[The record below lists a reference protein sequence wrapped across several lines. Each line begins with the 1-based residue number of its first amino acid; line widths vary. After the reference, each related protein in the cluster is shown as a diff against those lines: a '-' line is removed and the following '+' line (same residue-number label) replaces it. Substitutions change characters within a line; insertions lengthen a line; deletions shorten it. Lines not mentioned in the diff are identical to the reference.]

1 MVLDIVNKRIEFIL
15 DGEWIKINSLEDIAQ
30 QVNDAIKDW
39 AFKLAIRYWTVYN
52 KKHYL
57 PDIKPY
63 QFLFN
68 ETIQI
73 IDMNKELDYNRL
85 FFSIDQFLK
94 VILENIN
101 EIKENLLT
109 NIGYYLANNRDHH
122 QEANRE
128 NLIQFKS
135 DLRRKRFNDCL
146 LNKNFDILKYA
157 IEIFPEDN
165 TNAKLEFQ
173 TKPQFNQIADIWN
186 EI

>member
-15 DGEWIKINSLEDIAQ
+15 DGEWIEINNLEDIAQ

-39 AFKLAIRYWTVYN
+39 AFKLAIRYWTVYS
-52 KKHYL
+52 KEYYL

-85 FFSIDQFLK
+85 FLSIDQFLK
-94 VILENIN
+94 VILESVN
-101 EIKENLLT
+101 EIKENLLKE
-109 NIGYYLANNRDHH
+109 IGYCLANNLDNH
-122 QEANRE
+122 QNANLE
-128 NLIQFKS
+128 NMLQFKS

-146 LNKNFDILKYA
+146 LNKNFDILNYS
-157 IEIFPEDN
+157 IEILQEDN
-165 TNAKLEFQ
+165 ADAMLEFQ
-173 TKPQFNQIADIWN
+173 TKTQFDQITDIWN